1 MTDAYK
7 LNPYATVAELK
18 GGFLLGAN
26 ARLQL
31 TFPKQQR
38 PLVELLVSGR
48 PLTRQQLKRF
58 VSDSRIEE
66 MLQKHILLS
75 DGIPS
80 VAGRYSRQSGFFSLI
95 SDDFESYQSCLE
107 RAHILLLGAG
117 AIGSHML
124 WHLAA
129 MGVKKIT
136 VVDFDVVED
145 TNLNRQLLY
154 SMEDIGLS
162 KVEVLCQKI
171 AKFNPEVEVIPINQ
185 RICGPSDVEKLMIGK
200 TLIVKAIDTPEE
212 STEWV
217 NQVCVKHG
225 LPFITGG
232 FLGDVGVVGPIYLP
246 GKSVCF
252 DCCHPG
258 GEVKRIAGAGPTF
271 APLTGIVSSLMAMC
285 VFRIIVGATGTIVD
299 KLFTYNVFSDTWE
312 TVPLAPAR
320 ACKVCGRQPEPSP
333 QPARKGVSALW
344 YYRAAIF
351 LLMMLVGVGRIV
363 THDQY
368 IGMVLLSVLF
378 LSMPVLDLL
387 CGKKP
392 EETRREIF
400 VISCIY
406 ILGAL
411 LIVGLQGGLPTGD
424 APQHWGFDAAFDLLG
439 QFSLKIMEAAIGITC
454 LFSLLVTFMHVLK
467 SATGERE
474 RWMS

>member
-1 MTDAYK
+1 MTDTYK
-7 LNPYATVAELK
+7 LNPYATVAELE
-18 GGFLLGAN
+18 GNFVLGAN
-26 ARLQL
+26 ARLQVA
-31 TFPKQQR
+31 FSKQQR
-38 PLVELLVSGR
+38 PLVELLLSGR
-48 PLTRQQLKRF
+48 ALSRQELKRF
-58 VSDSRIEE
+58 VGDSRIEE
-66 MLQKHILLS
+66 MLQKHILLT
-75 DGIPS
+75 DDIPS
-80 VAGRYSRQSGFFSLI
+80 ITGRYSRQSGFFSLLA
-95 SDDFESYQSCLE
+95 DDFGSYQSCLE

-154 SMEDIGLS
+154 SREDIGLP
-162 KVEVLCQKI
+162 KVDVLRRKI
-171 AKFNPEVEVIPINQ
+171 AQFNPDIEVIPINQ
-185 RICGPSDVEKLMIGK
+185 RICGPSDVEKLMTGK
-200 TLIVKAIDTPEE
+200 TLVVKAIDTPEE
-212 STEWV
+212 ATAWV

-225 LPFITGG
+225 VPFITGG
-232 FLGDVGVVGPIYLP
+232 FLGDVGMVGPIYLP

-252 DCCHPG
+252 HCYHPG
-258 GEVKRIAGAGPTF
+258 GQIRRMAGAGPTF

-320 ACKVCGRQPEPSP
+320 ACKVCGRQVEPSP
-333 QPARKGVSALW
+333 QPARKGAPAVW
-344 YYRAAIF
+344 YYRAGII
-351 LLMMLVGVGRIV
+351 LLMILVGVGRIV
-363 THDQY
+363 THDPY
-368 IGMVLLSVLF
+368 IGMVMLSVLF

-392 EETRREIF
+392 EETRRQIF

-406 ILGAL
+406 ILAAL
-411 LIVGLQGGLPTGD
+411 LIAGFQGGLPRGG
-424 APQHWGFDAAFDLLG
+424 APQRWGFDAAFDLLG
-439 QFSLKIMEAAIGITC
+439 QISLKIMEGAIGITC

-467 SATGERE
+467 STTGERE
-474 RWMS
+474 KWMS